1 MTFKTLPTPYNY
13 AENARVYVP
22 EEAVAIQNASSYEM
36 GQYISDTIEKL
47 MAQEERSM
55 LVLLLRMNCCPP
67 CIIKSSRDYWKGQ
80 EVLAQGISG
89 SREKFL
95 NGSLMENRMSC

>member
-36 GQYISDTIEKL
+36 GQYISDTIEKIDG
-47 MAQEERSM
+47 ARGTFD
-55 LVLLLRMNCCPP
+55 V
-67 CIIKSSRDYWKGQ
+67 
-80 EVLAQGISG
+80 G
-89 SREKFL
+89 SFYFA
-95 NGSLMENRMSC
+95 

>member
-55 LVLLLRMNCCPP
+55 LVLFT
-67 CIIKSSRDYWKGQ
+67 SH
-80 EVLAQGISG
+80 ELAAVVK
-89 SREKFL
+89 KFL